1 MANGS
6 KNESVIVVE
15 NLTKIFNQGKDEIR
29 AVNDLSFTVDKGE
42 IFGFLGPNGAGKTTT
57 IFMLTTLLSPTSY
70 NKALILGHDI
80 KKQANKV
87 RKNIGVVFQE
97 IVADERLTGRENLRF
112 HAKYYGIPK
121 SIYKPRIEELLELVE
136 LNKRAKDLVSTY
148 SGGMK
153 RRLEIA
159 RGLLNR
165 PKILFLDEMT
175 LGLDPTARRRIW
187 NYIKSLNET
196 GITIILTSHYLDEI
210 DFLADRIM
218 IIDKGKK
225 LELDTPENLKDK
237 LGRDA
242 IRVVGKGNIAETI
255 DHLKNIEIIQKITPI
270 ENENGFIIGLNTPG
284 DESIPIIYENI
295 KQTGFVI
302 REMNLKKPTLDD
314 VFIHYTG
321 REIEESRPRKT
332 NQQTTRRRITWRRR

>member
-6 KNESVIVVE
+6 KNDSVIVVE

-29 AVNDLSFTVDKGE
+29 AVDDLNFTVNKGE

-70 NKALILGHDI
+70 NKATILGYDI
-80 KKQANKV
+80 KKQPNKV
-87 RKNIGVVFQE
+87 RRNIGVVFQE
-97 IVADERLTGRENLRF
+97 IVADERLSGRENLRF

-121 SIYKPRIEELLELVE
+121 SVYKSRIEELLELVE
-136 LNKRAKDLVSTY
+136 LKKRANDLVSTY

-187 NYIKSLNET
+187 DYIKGLNET

-218 IIDKGKK
+218 IIDKGKR
-225 LELDTPENLKDK
+225 LELDSPDNLKDK

-242 IRVVGKGNIAETI
+242 IRVIGKGNISKTI
-255 DHLKNIEIIQKITPI
+255 EHLRNSVEVVQKITPI
-270 ENENGFIIGLNTPG
+270 ENENGFVIGLNTPG
-284 DESIPIIYENI
+284 DESIPLIYDAI
-295 KQTGFVI
+295 KKTGFI
-302 REMNLKKPTLDD
+302 IKEMNLKKPSLDD

-321 REIEESRPRKT
+321 REIDDQDTKKPS
-332 NQQTTRRRITWRRR
+332 